1 MFLSFMME
9 TMNRILLVVPLTLLA
24 AVATAAKVPNLT
36 GTWKA
41 NIEKS
46 TFPGE
51 APKSIVYKL
60 KDAHEGFFM
69 TETQT
74 DANGQETT
82 VDLKFDRG
90 GKETVNR
97 IGDVESRTTLTEGE
111 DVLHEATV
119 FKGPQGAFSRKSA
132 IKLSPDGKTL
142 TMEGV
147 FSTPGGDT
155 PVKVVLEKQ

>member
-1 MFLSFMME
+1 MKKTRL
-9 TMNRILLVVPLTLLA
+9 ILPLTLLA

-51 APKSIVYKL
+51 APKSLVYKL
-60 KDAHEGFFM
+60 KDAPEGFFI
-69 TETQT
+69 TEAQT
-74 DANGQETT
+74 AANGTESTA
-82 VDLKFDRG
+82 DLKFDRG
-90 GKETVNR
+90 GKETVNQ
-97 IGDVESRTTLTEGE
+97 IGDVETRTTLTDGE
-111 DVLHEATV
+111 DALHEITQ
-119 FKGPQGAFSRKSA
+119 FKGPQGPFTRKST

-147 FSTPGGDT
+147 FTTPGGDT
-155 PVKVVLEKQ
+155 PVKIVLEKQ